1 MLVQLPLPDQIDEA
15 KVISAV
21 APAKDVDG
29 FHPVNAGELYLG
41 RPALVP
47 ATPLG
52 VMVLLARARGRR
64 STARARS

>member
-1 MLVQLPLPDQIDEA
+1 M
-15 KVISAV
+15 ISAV

-52 VMVLLARARGRR
+52 VMVLLASTGSR